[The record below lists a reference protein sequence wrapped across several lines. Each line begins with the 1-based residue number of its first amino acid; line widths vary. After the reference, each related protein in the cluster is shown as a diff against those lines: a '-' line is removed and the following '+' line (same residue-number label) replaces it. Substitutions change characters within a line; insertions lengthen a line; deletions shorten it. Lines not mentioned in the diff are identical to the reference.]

1 MKSNNKDG
9 IPLNYIRLTPEL
21 NLPRADKYELSEVD
35 YIFLGANENKYLFGG
50 KKIMTVELL
59 ERCFVELEI
68 MTGRDFSTLPKS
80 LKAKFKTFLEGYL
93 DVMARMDKLDE
104 FVDVIYNRWRS
115 RRDELKNPLLRQL
128 WRPQA
133 DDNSHF
139 LAFRPRGNDK
149 EKRNLRRINKANE

>member
-1 MKSNNKDG
+1 MKALRPKQADWSKPFKLHDNREEFNRLDEVDEGLVISLSKIEKNDKKQEPKKEEIIKPRIEIVAVPIKSNNKDG

-80 LKAKFKTFLEGYL
+80 LKAKFKTFL
-93 DVMARMDKLDE
+93 
-104 FVDVIYNRWRS
+104 
-115 RRDELKNPLLRQL
+115 
-128 WRPQA
+128 
-133 DDNSHF
+133 
-139 LAFRPRGNDK
+139 
-149 EKRNLRRINKANE
+149 